1 MKLLRVSFEN
11 LVGEAVGF
19 ALLNGITPQ
28 EIAAE
33 LRNLATS
40 TEQRAAELVQT
51 VQAAAGAAPSASPS
65 QETASAVPELDDL

>member
-33 LRNLATS
+33 LRKLADS
-40 TEQRAAELVQT
+40 TEQRATELVQT
-51 VQAAAGAAPSASPS
+51 IQAAAGAGASAAPSQS
-65 QETASAVPELDDL
+65 QAQQGELDDL